1 MVTRRV
7 FVVLLQLVRHDTNR
21 NRVWRQFVPLV
32 QESSEKLKRLQ
43 AYMVAH
49 QNEPTLPTL
58 DRTFLSDIECCI
70 GDLQGMIKKLTTLRD
85 ICKNGG

>member
-1 MVTRRV
+1 
-7 FVVLLQLVRHDTNR
+7 
-21 NRVWRQFVPLV
+21 VWRQFVPLV